1 LAVFTFFLLKY
12 AGNMSSAKMAFVIV
26 LMAYYWISEALPLPA
41 TSLLPIV
48 LFPLLGITDIATTT
62 AYYGK
67 PVIYLFLGGF
77 ILALALEKTN
87 LHERIALFILKKTG
101 GKPSQLILGFMIASA
116 FLSMWI
122 SNTAAVMVMLP
133 IGISVLSE
141 AKHVQLPEKHFNNIS
156 IALMLGIAYAANVG
170 GMATLIGTAP
180 NMVFKEIYEDSFN
193 TVFGFSDWFLHAT
206 PLVLILFILI
216 WIMLTKIIFKQTQEQ
231 IIHKSEIE
239 EKYRLLGKI
248 SIDEKRTA
256 AVFLLAIILWLTGNN
271 LQLSDSVTIKGWR
284 ELFGIPE
291 FKDASVAILCALLLF
306 VLPSQKSGNKN
317 PIIDW
322 EDTKKIPWGI
332 LLLFGGG
339 FAIAGGFTIS
349 GLSEMVASF
358 FSGIQDLS
366 IITIIFTVS
375 IFITFVTEITS
386 NTAITTLTMPLL
398 AGIASM
404 SNIDP
409 LLLMFPATISASC
422 AFMMPT
428 ATPPQAIVFSS
439 GYIPIRT
446 MNKTGFFINIIS
458 ALAITAYTYLII

>member
-1 LAVFTFFLLKY
+1 
-12 AGNMSSAKMAFVIV
+12 MSSAKMAFVIV

-306 VLPSQKSGNKN
+306 VLPSQKSGNN
-317 PIIDW
+317 
-322 EDTKKIPWGI
+322 G
-332 LLLFGGG
+332 
-339 FAIAGGFTIS
+339 
-349 GLSEMVASF
+349 
-358 FSGIQDLS
+358 
-366 IITIIFTVS
+366 
-375 IFITFVTEITS
+375 
-386 NTAITTLTMPLL
+386 
-398 AGIASM
+398 
-404 SNIDP
+404 
-409 LLLMFPATISASC
+409 
-422 AFMMPT
+422 
-428 ATPPQAIVFSS
+428 
-439 GYIPIRT
+439 
-446 MNKTGFFINIIS
+446 
-458 ALAITAYTYLII
+458 